1 MAKGKSNKSA
11 PNEPTVENRKA
22 RHLYAIG
29 ETLECGIK
37 LLGTE
42 VKSIRAG
49 RISIGEGY
57 VLATA
62 EPPALLLLN
71 VHIDEYA
78 QGRSPTYRP
87 TQTRTLLAHKRE
99 IRKLARAAQA
109 KGVTLVPLKVYFKS
123 GRVKVLIGV
132 GTGKKEHDKREDI
145 RKRDVERDIRR
156 VMSKRM

>member
-1 MAKGKSNKSA
+1 MAKQGNNKAA

-22 RHLYAIG
+22 RHLYAIA

-49 RISIGEGY
+49 RVSIGEGY
-57 VLATA
+57 VVATA
-62 EPPALLLLN
+62 DPTSLVLLN
-71 VHIDEYA
+71 VHIDEFVR
-78 QGRSPTYRP
+78 GPTSTYRP

-99 IRKLARAAQA
+99 IRKLAKAAQA
-109 KGVTLVPLKVYFKS
+109 KGVTLVPLKMYFKS

-132 GTGKKEHDKREDI
+132 GTGKKQHDKREDI
-145 RKRDVERDIRR
+145 KKRDVERDIRR